1 VQADGLVVV
10 TLERVKT
17 QEAAGIR
24 VQITGVGVD
33 QACFIVREPIHLM
46 AGVAQRVVAGAGV
59 VDLVAPDVVVVTG
72 GDAAIG
78 FGEDRALPRGAW
90 ERDKI
95 KADSSVTM
103 TNGAVTRRR
112 PPQHRQQ
119 PRRKCHP
126 PVRGGPQELA
136 VQRLDSRSQSQCNLY
151 SLIETAK
158 ANGLEPLAYPNT
170 VFARLPQADSLEAIE
185 RLLPWNQKQE

>member
-17 QEAAGIR
+17 QEAAGVR

-78 FGEDRALPRGAW
+78 FGDGEDAAEGVGVIPG
-90 ERDKI
+90 KC
-95 KADSSVTM
+95 VV
-103 TNGAVTRRR
+103 GAVFFS
-112 PPQHRQQ
+112 P
-119 PRRKCHP
+119 
-126 PVRGGPQELA
+126 GGA
-136 VQRLDSRSQSQCNLY
+136 
-151 SLIETAK
+151 
-158 ANGLEPLAYPNT
+158 ANGVAGLWVDQIIGIQQWCIAAVDVVLAEEG
-170 VFARLPQADSLEAIE
+170 VSI
-185 RLLPWNQKQE
+185 